1 MAREHWEK
9 NAADWAAWAT
19 TPDFDSYWSYS
30 PSFFALVP
38 PPGKRTLEVA
48 CGEGRVS
55 RDLNARG
62 HHVVAVDA
70 SPTLIRKARETDPSI
85 DYVRCDAA
93 ALPFEDGAF
102 DAVVF
107 YNSLMDFD
115 DMNACLDEGARVLA
129 RGGALCA
136 SITHPLQD
144 AGAFAEMTADS
155 PFVIE
160 GSYLE
165 ERRAFEEVMEKNGLR
180 MHFRGWA
187 YPLETYSRALER
199 NGLVIAALR
208 EPAAPEST
216 ITNNP
221 AGARWQRIPVFLMWR
236 AVKGG

>member
-30 PSFFALVP
+30 PTFFELLP
-38 PPGKRTLEVA
+38 SPGKRTLEVG

-55 RDLNARG
+55 RDLKARG
-62 HHVVAVDA
+62 HRVVAVDA
-70 SPTLIRKARETDPSI
+70 SPTLIGMAHEADAAI
-85 DYVRCDAA
+85 AYARCDAS
-93 ALPFEDGAF
+93 ALPFHSETF
-102 DAVVF
+102 DLVIF

-115 DMNACLDEGARVLA
+115 DMNAAVDEGARVL
-129 RGGALCA
+129 RHGGTLCA

-144 AGAFAEMTADS
+144 AGAFAEKTAES

-165 ERRAFEEVMEKNGLR
+165 ERRGFEDVMEKDGLS

-187 YPLETYSRALER
+187 YPLESYSRAMER
-199 NGLVIAALR
+199 NGLVIEAIR
-208 EPAAPEST
+208 EPAAPQST
-216 ITNNP
+216 VDKNP
-221 AGARWQRIPVFLMWR
+221 PGARWQRIPVFLMWR
-236 AVKGG
+236 AVKI